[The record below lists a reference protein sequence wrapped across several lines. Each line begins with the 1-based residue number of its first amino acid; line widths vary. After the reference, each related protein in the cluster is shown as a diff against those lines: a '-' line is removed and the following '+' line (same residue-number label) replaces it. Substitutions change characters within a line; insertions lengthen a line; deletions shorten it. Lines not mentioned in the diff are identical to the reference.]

1 MKARAVNK
9 YIRHSAKKMKPVL
22 DMVRG
27 KQVNSVLNM
36 LAFMP
41 KKSAKLVELTTRSA
55 VSNLLNTE
63 EGAKVNPDELII
75 AEAYA
80 NQGPVMKRIRPRSMG
95 RAYLI
100 RKRTCHLT
108 IVVATP
114 EQEDVVVDTKEKE

>member
-9 YIRHSAKKMKPVL
+9 YIRHSAKKMKPML

-27 KQVNSVLNM
+27 KQVNSALNM
-36 LAFMP
+36 LSLMP
-41 KKSAKLVELTTRSA
+41 KKSAKIVELTTRSA
-55 VSNLLNTE
+55 VSNLRNTE

-75 AEAYA
+75 TEALV

-95 RAYLI
+95 RAYMI

-108 IVVATP
+108 IVVGTP
-114 EQEDVVVDTKEKE
+114 ADDVKNDTKDKE

>member
-9 YIRHSAKKMKPVL
+9 YIRQSAKKMKPML
-22 DMVRG
+22 DMIRG
-27 KQVNSVLNM
+27 KQVNSVINM
-36 LAFMP
+36 LAYMP
-41 KKSAKLVELTTRSA
+41 KKAAKIVELTTRSA
-55 VSNLLNTE
+55 VSNLMNTE
-63 EGAKVNPDELII
+63 EGAKVNADELII

-95 RAYLI
+95 RAFMI

-114 EQEDVVVDTKEKE
+114 EVVVDDAKEKE

>member
-9 YIRHSAKKMKPVL
+9 YIRHSAKKMKPML

-27 KQVNSVLNM
+27 KQVNSALNM
-36 LAFMP
+36 LSLMP
-41 KKSAKLVELTTRSA
+41 KKSAKIVELTTRSA
-55 VSNLLNTE
+55 VSNLRNTE

-75 AEAYA
+75 TEAFV

-95 RAYLI
+95 RAYMI

-108 IVVATP
+108 IVVGTP
-114 EQEDVVVDTKEKE
+114 ADEVKNDTKDKE

>member
-9 YIRHSAKKMKPVL
+9 YIRHSAKKMKPML

-27 KQVNSVLNM
+27 KQVDTVLNM
-36 LAFMP
+36 LSLMP
-41 KKSAKLVELTTRSA
+41 KKSAKIVELTTRSA

-63 EGAKVNPDELII
+63 EGAKINPDELII

-95 RAYLI
+95 RAYMI

-108 IVVATP
+108 IVVSTP
-114 EQEDVVVDTKEKE
+114 EVADVDTKEKE

>member
-9 YIRHSAKKMKPVL
+9 YIRQSAKKMKPML
-22 DMVRG
+22 DMIRG
-27 KQVNSVLNM
+27 KQVNSVINM
-36 LAFMP
+36 LAYMP
-41 KKSAKLVELTTRSA
+41 KKTAKIVELTTRSA

-63 EGAKVNPDELII
+63 EGAKINSDELII

-95 RAYLI
+95 RAFMI

-114 EQEDVVVDTKEKE
+114 EVVVDDAKEKE

>member
-9 YIRHSAKKMKPVL
+9 YIRHSAKKMKPML

-27 KQVNSVLNM
+27 KQVNTVLNM
-36 LAFMP
+36 LSLMP
-41 KKSAKLVELTTRSA
+41 KKSAKIVELTTRSA

-63 EGAKVNPDELII
+63 EGAKINPDELII

-80 NQGPVMKRIRPRSMG
+80 DQGPVMKRIRPRSMG
-95 RAYLI
+95 RAYMI

-114 EQEDVVVDTKEKE
+114 EVANVDTKEKE

>member
-27 KQVNSVLNM
+27 KQVNTVLNM

-41 KKSAKLVELTTRSA
+41 KKSAKLIELTTRSA
-55 VSNLLNTE
+55 VSNLMNTE

-75 AEAYA
+75 VEAFA
-80 NQGPVMKRIRPRSMG
+80 DQGPVMKRIRPRSMG

-114 EQEDVVVDTKEKE
+114 EQEVADDTKEKE

>member
-9 YIRHSAKKMKPVL
+9 YIRISAKKMKPIL

-27 KQVNSVLNM
+27 KQVNAALNM

-55 VSNLLNTE
+55 VSNLLNSE
-63 EGAKVNPDELII
+63 EGAKVNPDELVI
-75 AEAYA
+75 EKAYA
-80 NQGPVMKRIRPRSMG
+80 DQGPMMKRIRPRSMG

-114 EQEDVVVDTKEKE
+114 PEVVENDTKEKE

>member
-27 KQVNSVLNM
+27 KQVNTVLNM

-41 KKSAKLVELTTRSA
+41 KKSAKLIELTTRSA
-55 VSNLLNTE
+55 VSNLMNTE

-75 AEAYA
+75 AEAFA
-80 NQGPVMKRIRPRSMG
+80 DQGPVMKRIRPRSMG

-114 EQEDVVVDTKEKE
+114 EQEVADDTKEKE

>member
-27 KQVNSVLNM
+27 KQVNTVLNM

-80 NQGPVMKRIRPRSMG
+80 DQGPVMKRIRPRSMG

-114 EQEDVVVDTKEKE
+114 EIKVADDTKEKE

>member
-9 YIRHSAKKMKPVL
+9 YIRQSAKKMKPLL

-63 EGAKVNPDELII
+63 EGAKVNPDELVI

-114 EQEDVVVDTKEKE
+114 DEGAAADTKEKE

>member
-9 YIRHSAKKMKPVL
+9 YIRQSAKKMKPML

-27 KQVNSVLNM
+27 KQVNSVINM
-36 LAFMP
+36 LALMP
-41 KKSAKLVELTTRSA
+41 KKAAKIVELTTRSA
-55 VSNLLNTE
+55 VSNLLNSE
-63 EGAKVNPDELII
+63 EGAKVNPDELVI

-95 RAYLI
+95 RAYMI

-114 EQEDVVVDTKEKE
+114 EIDVENETKEKE

>member
-9 YIRHSAKKMKPVL
+9 YIRHSAKKMKPLL

-27 KQVNSVLNM
+27 KQVNTVLNM
-36 LAFMP
+36 LAYMP
-41 KKSAKLVELTTRSA
+41 KKSAKIVELTTRSA

-63 EGAKVNPDELII
+63 EGAKVNTDELII

-80 NQGPVMKRIRPRSMG
+80 DQGPVMKRIQPRSMG
-95 RAYLI
+95 RAYMI

-108 IVVATP
+108 IVVSTL
-114 EQEDVVVDTKEKE
+114 EEEVVADTKEKE